1 MAEQSTMARPYA
13 KAVFEIAQAEGSLD
27 QWATTLD
34 SLAQAMAMPELSAAV
49 GHPSLKRAQ
58 QADLLVSIF
67 KGGLSAQEANLVR
80 LLAEN
85 GRLSLLPQVA
95 EQYDA
100 LKDESE
106 RRVEVEITTA
116 VPVEASQQSA
126 LTAAI
131 GKRLSRELEV
141 SWATDESLIAG
152 ARIRTGDMVIDGS
165 FAGELSRLQS
175 ALTG

>member
-1 MAEQSTMARPYA
+1 MAEQSTMARPNA

-34 SLAQAMAMPELSAAV
+34 SLAQAMAMPERSAAV

-85 GRLSLLPQVA
+85 GTARSRTSPSVA
-95 EQYDA
+95 SKSRSPPRYR
-100 LKDESE
+100 S
-106 RRVEVEITTA
+106 RRRSS
-116 VPVEASQQSA
+116 P
-126 LTAAI
+126 
-131 GKRLSRELEV
+131 R
-141 SWATDESLIAG
+141 
-152 ARIRTGDMVIDGS
+152 
-165 FAGELSRLQS
+165 
-175 ALTG
+175 